1 MNNITSI
8 YKESKFYKIKENL
21 GQKLKSTLEESF
33 FFSRLPT
40 KFAQGII
47 TLNRVKP
54 DSYLYRGISF
64 LYGKLQVNLQGLF
77 CPTVENSR
85 LINWLE
91 GLGVNF
97 TRRPFGLF
105 FLLLFSTA
113 LGEFT
118 LFLAKGPLEVYGALG
133 RIILIGISAL
143 GLYKSY
149 CK

>member
-8 YKESKFYKIKENL
+8 YKESKFYKIKEAL
-21 GQKLKSTLEESF
+21 GQKLKRALEESF
-33 FFSRLPT
+33 FFSRLP
-40 KFAQGII
+40 ARSARGII
-47 TLNRVKP
+47 TLTRIMP
-54 DSYLYRGISF
+54 DSIFYRGISF
-64 LYGKLQVNLQGLF
+64 LYGKLQVVLQGLF

-85 LINWLE
+85 FINWLE
-91 GLGVNF
+91 GLGENF

-113 LGEFT
+113 LGEFI
-118 LFLAKGPLEVYGALG
+118 LFLARGPLDLYGVLG
-133 RIILIGISAL
+133 RIVLIGISAL

>member
-8 YKESKFYKIKENL
+8 YKESKFYNIKESL
-21 GQKLKSTLEESF
+21 GQKLKAAREGSF
-33 FFSRLPT
+33 FFRKIPSRTAAGTRTLREALP
-40 KFAQGII
+40 GS
-47 TLNRVKP
+47 L
-54 DSYLYRGISF
+54 LYRGISF
-64 LYGKLQVNLQGLF
+64 LYEKFQGVLQGLL
-77 CPTVENSR
+77 CPTVERSFF
-85 LINWLE
+85 LNWLE
-91 GLGVNF
+91 GLGKKF
-97 TRRPFGLF
+97 TQKPFGLF

-118 LFLAKGPLEVYGALG
+118 LFFLKGPLDLFGALG